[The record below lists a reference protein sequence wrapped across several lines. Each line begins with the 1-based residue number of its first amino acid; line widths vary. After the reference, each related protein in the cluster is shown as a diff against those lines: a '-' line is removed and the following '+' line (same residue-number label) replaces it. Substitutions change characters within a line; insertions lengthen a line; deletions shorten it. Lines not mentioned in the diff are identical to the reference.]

1 MRKQTISTAGWKVQG
16 APAGYLHRNNLQ
28 RKDFVRYQWSRTQGR
43 RIRHPQTGAN
53 SGVDHLL
60 SGFSG
65 LENSA
70 RKGDGRDGGSLRF
83 LNPCCD
89 QVLFAAA
96 VPTVIDRIIQQAMAQ
111 QLIPIYEPLFSEDSF
126 GYRPGRGAKDAIL
139 KIKEYIGQGYT
150 RAVVLDLSKYF
161 DTMNHTILL
170 NL

>member
-1 MRKQTISTAGWKVQG
+1 M
-16 APAGYLHRNNLQ
+16 
-28 RKDFVRYQWSRTQGR
+28 
-43 RIRHPQTGAN
+43 
-53 SGVDHLL
+53 
-60 SGFSG
+60 
-65 LENSA
+65 
-70 RKGDGRDGGSLRF
+70 
-83 LNPCCD
+83 
-89 QVLFAAA
+89 LFAAA